1 MVRATLGAL
10 ADLVGILGG
19 ETVMG
24 TPRRPIFADST
35 PRPREVRGHLIYLL
49 VKYRVSNVFMDNYR
63 VCVCVHSQ
71 NVPVDK
77 KTVTPPL
84 TPLEAPPTEALSQ
97 APPTPRPS
105 QEETRRQ
112 RAEMMRE
119 KREMQLR
126 KKMAASSAKLGEV

>member
-49 VKYRVSNVFMDNYR
+49 VKYRVSLWTIIM
-63 VCVCVHSQ
+63 CVCVHSQ

-97 APPTPRPS
+97 APPTPCPS